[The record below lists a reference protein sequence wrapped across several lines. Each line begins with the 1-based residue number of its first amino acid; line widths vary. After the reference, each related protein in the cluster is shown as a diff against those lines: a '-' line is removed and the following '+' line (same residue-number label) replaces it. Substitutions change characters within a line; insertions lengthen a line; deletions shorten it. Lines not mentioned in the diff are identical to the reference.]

1 MDEEDFRRFVNDV
14 CSDITWKD
22 LLKKWGGNIGALVPY
37 AGQYFSANMSSF
49 EHEVQLR
56 AIKKLID
63 AHDDLKNLLEEQFTD
78 FLNVVKK
85 YERNVYPFEIF
96 NISQIK
102 KIEKELN
109 FNPKFVKE
117 YLPLKEIE
125 ELPLNENILL
135 KGKIGIGKT
144 RSIIRLL
151 KRADAETIIV
161 VRGNVRTL
169 GVQRFENLDF
179 RKKAI
184 LIWDDVQDNYKEFLK
199 ALPYLKKKTDLLII
213 AAIRSVDYEKIE
225 RDACIRERKLFVEV
239 DLELYHRE
247 KLQQFVRLCEREFKK
262 PLTDTLRKLLVEK
275 AFHGDSTPLYVAS
288 IFAKETQITEMAI
301 AKLPEKVVELWA
313 NYFRD
318 LTPNEKCF
326 MKALKAAK
334 FGFSPPFKS
343 LIEELYSKAFFGESR
358 DLADIVASLKREHWI
373 VEIPDYYVCLDAQI
387 ECFEF
392 EEVDKKN
399 FLNCLFEK
407 DLTPEYHVQLLL
419 GIGSH
424 YYYAEKYSHLIKVMN
439 RALEID
445 PKLAQAYYNRGN
457 AYSDLNQL
465 EKAIEDYDRAL
476 EIDPKLAQAYNNRG
490 NAYSKLNQLEKAIED
505 YDRALEID
513 PEYAQAYNNRG
524 TAYSDL
530 NQLEK
535 AIEDYDRALEIDPK
549 LAQAY
554 NNRGTAYSKL
564 NQLEKAIE
572 DYDRAL
578 ELQENLPD
586 RGARVY
592 YFLGSALEKVKN
604 FEKASHVFKT
614 AGIIFFAQENL
625 KSSLE
630 CFSRGFQLIEHV
642 QNESVIYCGLFVYI
656 TLKDG
661 QVKSVLQE
669 TEISSKPMNRIFR
682 LALKKDEGENIRDEI
697 KSFKETF
704 GSTDLII
711 LLLLLE

>member
-1 MDEEDFRRFVNDV
+1 MDEEDFKRFVNDV
-14 CSDITWKD
+14 CSDISWKD
-22 LLKKWGGNIGALVPY
+22 LLKKWRGNIGALVPY

-49 EHEVQLR
+49 EHEIQLR
-56 AIKKLID
+56 AIKKLMD
-63 AHDDLKNLLEEQFTD
+63 AHDDLKNLLEEQFID
-78 FLNVVKK
+78 FLDVVRK
-85 YERNVYPFEIF
+85 YERSVYPFEIF

-102 KIEKELN
+102 KIEEELN
-109 FNPKFVKE
+109 FNPRFVRE

-151 KRADAETIIV
+151 KRASTETIIV
-161 VRGNVRTL
+161 VKENVRTL

-179 RKKAI
+179 RDKAI
-184 LIWDDVQDNYKEFLK
+184 LIWDDVQINYEEFLK
-199 ALPYLKKKTDLLII
+199 ALLYLKKKTDLLII
-213 AAIRSVDYEKIE
+213 AAIRSFDYEKIE
-225 RDACIRERKLFVEV
+225 RDAYIRERKLFVEV

-301 AKLPEKVVELWA
+301 AELPEKVVELWA

-424 YYYAEKYSHLIKVMN
+424 YYYAENYSYPIKVMN
-439 RALEID
+439 RALEIN
-445 PKLAQAYYNRGN
+445 P
-457 AYSDLNQL
+457 
-465 EKAIEDYDRAL
+465 E
-476 EIDPKLAQAYNNRG
+476 LAQAYNNRG
-490 NAYSKLNQLEKAIED
+490 S
-505 YDRALEID
+505 
-513 PEYAQAYNNRG
+513 
-524 TAYSDL
+524 AYSDL
-530 NQLEK
+530 NQPEK
-535 AIEDYDRALEIDPK
+535 AIEDF
-549 LAQAY
+549 
-554 NNRGTAYSKL
+554 
-564 NQLEKAIE
+564 
-572 DYDRAL
+572 DRAL

-586 RGARVY
+586 KGARVY
-592 YFLGSALEKVKN
+592 YFLGGALEKVKN

-614 AGIIFFAQENL
+614 AGIIFFTQEDL

-642 QNESVIYCGLFVYI
+642 QNESVIYCGLFMYI

-661 QVKSVLQE
+661 QVKSVLQK

-682 LALKKDEGENIRDEI
+682 LALKKDEGESIRDEI